1 MHPAKAKI
9 LKQLEQQTQGHEIK
23 AAAPFIM
30 QAMKELQRQN
40 LSFSKEEIEVM
51 MEILTKDMDDSEKQ
65 RVEKMKQIIKTKG
78 NK

>member
-1 MHPAKAKI
+1 
-9 LKQLEQQTQGHEIK
+9 
-23 AAAPFIM
+23 
-30 QAMKELQRQN
+30 MKELQRQN

-51 MEILTKDMDDSEKQ
+51 MEILTRDMDDSEKQ

>member
-1 MHPAKAKI
+1 
-9 LKQLEQQTQGHEIK
+9 
-23 AAAPFIM
+23 M

-51 MEILTKDMDDSEKQ
+51 MEILTRDMDDSEKQ

>member
-9 LKQLEQQTQGHEIK
+9 LKQLEQQTQGREIK

-51 MEILTKDMDDSEKQ
+51 MEILTRDMDDSEKQ